1 MKLFSSYRLAVLLAL
16 ASGVTVVAAE
26 STTFRW
32 RLEAGPSIWLKSKV
46 AYGATSSSDPAVTAK
61 TDRIYDDGFNRVD
74 SSGNL
79 GDGAAGPLAS
89 RTGYFGFTSDSQVD
103 LRAGTLALRRT
114 SVGEG
119 LYRDA
124 GDVARRPAWHA
135 AVRLSLADVKP
146 DRRDWGLEAGVDWAR
161 FRDSVAGP
169 VSANVRVLTDTYALG
184 GVVPQRAPYT
194 GRFSPLPGDQ
204 RIGDVP
210 TRSVTS
216 VAGTVNGTR
225 EFNGRARV
233 LRAGLWWE
241 LIPSTVNKPEREGD
255 RWSVF
260 LRGGPALI
268 RAKGSFSVDEQAQAP
283 GLQPG
288 ARVTAAGARS
298 RSELGYFLGARARRS
313 FSPQWAFL
321 AGADF
326 LSGYQLKAA
335 QAERYAVLDLSRVWS
350 LSIGLEY
357 GWGDRVLKK

>member
-1 MKLFSSYRLAVLLAL
+1 MKALSSHRLAVLLAL
-16 ASGVTVVAAE
+16 GSGVSVVAAE

-32 RLEAGPSIWLKSKV
+32 RLEAGPSIWLKTKV

-79 GDGAAGPLAS
+79 GDGAVGPLAS

-103 LRAGTLALRRT
+103 LRAGTLALHRT
-114 SVGEG
+114 TTGEG
-119 LYRDA
+119 LYRDV
-124 GDVARRPAWHA
+124 GDTANRPAWHA
-135 AVRLSLADVKP
+135 ALRLSLAKMKP
-146 DRRDWGLEAGVDWAR
+146 DRRDWGLEGAVDWAR
-161 FRDSVAGP
+161 FRDCASGP

-204 RIGDVP
+204 RIGDTP
-210 TRSVTS
+210 SRSISS

-225 EFNGRARV
+225 TFDGRAVV
-233 LRAGLWWE
+233 LRGGFWWE
-241 LIPSTVNKPEREGD
+241 LIPSKTIEPQREGD

-260 LRGGPALI
+260 LRGGLAI
-268 RAKGSFSVDEQAQAP
+268 IQAKASFSVDEQAQAP
-283 GLQPG
+283 GLPAG
-288 ARVTAAGARS
+288 ARVTAAGSRS
-298 RSELGYFLGARARRS
+298 RSDLGYFLGARARRS

-326 LSGYQLKAA
+326 LSGYKLKAA
-335 QAERYAVLDLSRVWS
+335 QGDRYALLDLSRVWM

-357 GWGDRVLKK
+357 AWDVRKLP